1 MAAGAPE
8 IMVFH
13 PTLEE
18 MKDFPKFISYMESK
32 GAHKAGVAKIIPPPE
47 FVARSNY
54 DDLDLVIPAP
64 IQQEVTGQQGLYTQ
78 YNIQKKPIHLRDYKR
93 MAESRKYTTPI
104 HEDYEDLERK
114 YWKNV
119 SFNPPIYG
127 ADISGSI
134 YDPERKIWNINSLN
148 TVLDIIEDSQG
159 VKIEGV
165 NTAYLYFG
173 MWKTTFAWHTEDM
186 DLYSINYL
194 HFGAPKSWYAIP
206 PEHGKRLERLAAGF
220 YPSSFKICPNFLRH
234 KMTLISPSLLRQ
246 YSIPVNKI
254 TQERGQFMI
263 TFPYGYH
270 AGFNHGFNCA
280 ESTNFASKRWID
292 YGKRASHTCCNCQRD
307 SVKIS
312 MDPFVKKFQPE
323 RYELWLAGK
332 DNIHIQEVDGVKSQA
347 QLQSQDGSKSKLSK
361 DKKHSGQK
369 SKGSRRQPL
378 VNKKD
383 SPGPK
388 TAASPR
394 RAKKKKDKK
403 SNLADEQETS
413 TNYEESDREKVVVKA
428 GRGRPKKIK
437 EEAVRG
443 IEGDSAINATRML
456 HNVRREINME
466 SKLLES
472 SVQLVD
478 VGGSLPIH
486 NVNNSEITM
495 DNRESVGKTEHVKES
510 VCNTE
515 HVRESICKT
524 EHAMKSVCKTEH
536 VRESVCKT
544 EHVSQ
549 TEPLLETEPVGE
561 TQPVSINT
569 ESVCQKEPSC
579 EKEAVFIKSEPVC
592 QTKPWTSETST
603 KDDKNLTVIPTAYTA
618 AHPTHPEQLPKW
630 QQNFHSY
637 ATNIKSEQVLK
648 KHKSSCMNT
657 NSKSNSSNCSASTAA
672 NCSYVQP
679 AVSQPVFSGIDALG
693 EIAHQLITGSLTMP
707 DGPPS
712 ELAPLKPTSSRQRTP
727 SGLESDSFSDALSDA
742 SSTEKGEHGAK
753 RKRDS
758 EDPGVMEE
766 WSKMLNGLWVTQ
778 PFHFEMEQ
786 SANSTTADNPP
797 GCSVCQLFYNEKLQS
812 LSNFHKIFQIE
823 DEQEDSSVL
832 RRTTVLTP
840 ESCFA
845 FSAHNKEETDES
857 PYIGEDGKSA
867 LLQCSL
873 CKVQVHASC
882 YGELGPATSN
892 DSWQCQRCSSEFW
905 NAECCL
911 CNLRGGAL
919 KLTTKEGTWAHIV
932 CAMAIPDVT
941 FVDIHKRQPININ
954 SISPARFKLKC
965 QYCRSFIKYSPRF
978 GACIQCSVGKCVVSF
993 HVTCA
998 YAAGVIMEPSDWPY
1012 PVYSTCLRHMGHK
1025 DVVRQL
1031 PLSPLQI
1038 GQRVIAK
1045 YRNARYYY
1053 ADVVHTKDQMFYHVN
1068 FEDGSYSD
1076 NLFPEDIQ
1084 SHDCLRNGPP
1094 AEGEPVQ
1101 VMWTDNQVY
1110 SGWYVASTKVQMVD
1124 IEFEDGVV
1132 MAIKREDVYS
1142 CDEPLPKKVKS
1153 RLSTASD
1160 RQYEDFYGCI
1170 TIKGKHRHVHS
1181 RYASPGEGM
1190 SDGVDMMMST
1200 SSETAHSTKG
1210 QPSEGHHLDMC

>member
-1 MAAGAPE
+1 MASQCPE

-18 MKDFPKFISYMESK
+18 MEDFSKYVKYMESQ
-32 GAHKAGVAKIIPPPE
+32 GAHKAGIAKIIPPPE

-54 DDLDLVIPAP
+54 DDLDLTIPAP

-93 MAESRKYTTPI
+93 MAESSKYTTPI

-134 YDPERKIWNINSLN
+134 YDKDRGIWNINNLN
-148 TVLDIIEDSQG
+148 TVLDIIEDAQG

-206 PEHGKRLERLAAGF
+206 PQHGKRLERLAAGF

-263 TFPYGYH
+263 TFPFGYH

-280 ESTNFASKRWID
+280 ESTNFASERWID

-312 MDPFVKKFQPE
+312 MDPFVLKFQPD

-332 DNIHIQEVDGVKSQA
+332 DNIHIEELDGPRSQA
-347 QLQSQDGSKSKLSK
+347 QLQTQDGSKSKLTK
-361 DKKHSGQK
+361 NKKQSSGQK
-369 SKGSRRQPL
+369 SKGSRRLPL

-403 SNLADEQETS
+403 VSPGDEQFEGGRI
-413 TNYEESDREKVVVKA
+413 EESVKPEKNIADSDSEKVKVKTN
-428 GRGRPKKIK
+428 RGRPKKVK
-437 EEAVRG
+437 VKVGEGVQG
-443 IEGDSAINATRML
+443 IENGSKSMSQTESIGSDNGIKLEPSGSEMNYNVDSNILSTQTKHLRQ
-456 HNVRREINME
+456 
-466 SKLLES
+466 SP

-478 VGGSLPIH
+478 VGVSLQHH
-486 NVNNSEITM
+486 NVHNLSEIMTT
-495 DNRESVGKTEHVKES
+495 VG
-510 VCNTE
+510 
-515 HVRESICKT
+515 
-524 EHAMKSVCKTEH
+524 
-536 VRESVCKT
+536 
-544 EHVSQ
+544 Q
-549 TEPLLETEPVGE
+549 
-561 TQPVSINT
+561 T
-569 ESVCQKEPSC
+569 ESVTAGTEGSVTPMT
-579 EKEAVFIKSEPVC
+579 
-592 QTKPWTSETST
+592 QTDIS
-603 KDDKNLTVIPTAYTA
+603 
-618 AHPTHPEQLPKW
+618 
-630 QQNFHSY
+630 
-637 ATNIKSEQVLK
+637 
-648 KHKSSCMNT
+648 T
-657 NSKSNSSNCSASTAA
+657 NSGHLPDGQNNFQNCMANNNMEIAKPCSTSHKNHFSSQKLNTASVKNKDVASNSSLA
-672 NCSYVQP
+672 QP
-679 AVSQPVFSGIDALG
+679 SVSQAACSFSGIHALG
-693 EIAHQLITGSLTMP
+693 EIAHQLITGALTMP
-707 DGPPS
+707 NETPLQTS
-712 ELAPLKPTSSRQRTP
+712 ALAHVVSNQCHAGR
-727 SGLESDSFSDALSDA
+727 ESDDILSDSMSDM
-742 SSTEKGEHGAK
+742 SSTSKGEPVAK
-753 RKRDS
+753 RKRDA
-758 EDPGVMEE
+758 DVHRDEE
-766 WSKMLNGLWVTQ
+766 PLFMQEWAKSLNGLWVTQ

-786 SANSTTADNPP
+786 AANNTTSDLPP
-797 GCSVCQLFYNEKLQS
+797 GCCVCQLFYNERGLAFTSNSLLNGLNKKDTPKLQN
-812 LSNFHKIFQIE
+812 LPNFHKIFQLEEI
-823 DEQEDSSVL
+823 QQDSTSH
-832 RRTTVLTP
+832 RRTTVLAP
-840 ESCFA
+840 EICFA
-845 FSAHNKEETDES
+845 ASARNPEPTDDT
-857 PYIGEDGKSA
+857 PFIGDDGKSA

-873 CKVQVHASC
+873 CKVQVHSSC
-882 YGELGPATSN
+882 YGVPTPTDN
-892 DSWQCQRCSSEFW
+892 KTWQCQRCSAESW

-919 KLTTKEGTWAHIV
+919 KTTTKEGMWAHIV

-941 FVDIHKRQPININ
+941 FVNVQTRQPINVN
-954 SISPARFKLKC
+954 GISSARFKLKC
-965 QYCRSFIKYSPRF
+965 HYCRSFIKYSPKY

-998 YAAGVIMEPSDWPY
+998 YAAGVIMEPSEWPY
-1012 PVYSTCLRHMGHK
+1012 PVYSTCLRHVGHR
-1025 DVVRQL
+1025 DVARQQ
-1031 PLSPLQI
+1031 PLTHVHV
-1038 GQRVIAK
+1038 GERVIAK

-1053 ADVVHTKDQMFYHVN
+1053 ADVVDTRDQIFYHVN

-1084 SHDCLRNGPP
+1084 SHHCLRDGPP
-1094 AEGEPVQ
+1094 AEGEPVR
-1101 VMWTDNQVY
+1101 VLWTDNQVY
-1110 SGWYVASTKVQMVD
+1110 NGCYVACNKVQMVD

-1132 MAIKREDVYS
+1132 MAIKREDVYAN
-1142 CDEPLPKKVKS
+1142 DEPLPKKVKS
-1153 RLSTASD
+1153 RLSSASD
-1160 RQYEDFYGCI
+1160 CQYKDFYGSSTI
-1170 TIKGKHRHVHS
+1170 TGKHRHVYS
-1181 RYASPGEGM
+1181 RYASPDENLQQSPHTMVVPPDIVQSVEGQH
-1190 SDGVDMMMST
+1190 SGVS
-1200 SSETAHSTKG
+1200 
-1210 QPSEGHHLDMC
+1210 HLQM